1 MKFTIPSSLR
11 VFLYLLAIFTII
23 GTVLL
28 FKFDKG
34 DIFLYLNSKG
44 SKVLDE
50 LFKLITLLGLGG
62 LLAILAVIFL
72 FIRYYYSILFAV
84 SLILAGIF
92 SYLLK
97 QVIFKGMPRP
107 AGVFDLENLPHIVE
121 GLDIHKYNSFPSG
134 HTMTAFSLGVILT
147 LILKNRTW
155 GIVVFVVCFA
165 VGISR
170 IYLIQHFFMDV
181 YAGALIGTAY
191 TLLIHYVIGHR
202 LKLDYKPAFNGNLLS
217 LIRKRK

>member
-11 VFLYLLAIFTII
+11 VFLYLLALFTII

-44 SKVLDE
+44 SKFLDE
-50 LFKLITLLGLGG
+50 FFKLITLLGLGG

-84 SLILAGIF
+84 SLITAGIF

-97 QVIFKGMPRP
+97 HVIFKGMPRP
-107 AGVFDLENLPHIVE
+107 AGVFDLENLSHIVE
-121 GLDIHKYNSFPSG
+121 GIKIHKYNSFPSG
-134 HTMTAFSLGVILT
+134 HTMTAFSLGIILT

-155 GIVVFVVCFA
+155 GIVVFAISFA

-170 IYLIQHFFMDV
+170 IYLIQHFFIDV
-181 YAGALIGTAY
+181 YVGALIGTAY
-191 TLLIHYVIGHR
+191 TLLIHYLIGHR

>member
-11 VFLYLLAIFTII
+11 VFLYLLALFTII

-44 SKVLDE
+44 SKFLDE
-50 LFKLITLLGLGG
+50 FFKLITLLGLGG

-84 SLILAGIF
+84 SLIAAGIF

-97 QVIFKGMPRP
+97 HVIFKGMPRP
-107 AGVFDLENLPHIVE
+107 AGVFDLENLSHIVE
-121 GLDIHKYNSFPSG
+121 GIKIHKYNSFPSG
-134 HTMTAFSLGVILT
+134 HTMTAFSLGIILT

-155 GIVVFVVCFA
+155 GIAVFAISFA

-170 IYLIQHFFMDV
+170 IYLIQHFFIDV
-181 YAGALIGTAY
+181 YVGALIGTAY
-191 TLLIHYVIGHR
+191 TLLIHYLIGHR

>member
-97 QVIFKGMPRP
+97 QVIF
-107 AGVFDLENLPHIVE
+107 
-121 GLDIHKYNSFPSG
+121 
-134 HTMTAFSLGVILT
+134 
-147 LILKNRTW
+147 
-155 GIVVFVVCFA
+155 
-165 VGISR
+165 
-170 IYLIQHFFMDV
+170 
-181 YAGALIGTAY
+181 
-191 TLLIHYVIGHR
+191 
-202 LKLDYKPAFNGNLLS
+202 
-217 LIRKRK
+217 

>member
-11 VFLYLLAIFTII
+11 VFLYLLALFTII

-44 SKVLDE
+44 SKFLDE
-50 LFKLITLLGLGG
+50 FFKLITLLGLGG

-84 SLILAGIF
+84 SLIAAGIF

-97 QVIFKGMPRP
+97 HVIFKGMPRP
-107 AGVFDLENLPHIVE
+107 AGVFDLENLSHIVE
-121 GLDIHKYNSFPSG
+121 GIKIHKYNSFPSG
-134 HTMTAFSLGVILT
+134 HTMTAFSLGIILT

-155 GIVVFVVCFA
+155 GIVVFAISFA

-170 IYLIQHFFMDV
+170 IYLIQHFFIDV
-181 YAGALIGTAY
+181 YVGALIGTAY
-191 TLLIHYVIGHR
+191 TLLIHYLIGHR